1 MNKKNT
7 KIVVT
12 SAGLSA
18 DSIARV
24 GQVSEVPEKAAQQL
38 KKLSKKLS
46 SGKKARALCG
56 KQNKIARKLARKSKG
71 LRIQASRANAA
82 AIALAA

>member
-7 KIVVT
+7 KLVVT

-18 DSIARV
+18 DSLTRV
-24 GQVSEVPEKAAQQL
+24 GQISEVPEKAAKQL
-38 KKLSKKLS
+38 KKLGQQLS

-56 KQNKIARKLARKSKG
+56 KQNKNARKLARQAKS
-71 LRIQASRANAA
+71 LEVQASRANAA

>member
-7 KIVVT
+7 KLVVT

-18 DSIARV
+18 DSITRV
-24 GQVSEVPEKAAQQL
+24 GQVSEVPKKAAKQL
-38 KKLSKKLS
+38 KKLAKKLA
-46 SGKKARALCG
+46 SGKKVPLCG
-56 KQNKIARKLARKSKG
+56 KQNKNARKLARQAKS
-71 LRIQASRANAA
+71 LEVQASRANAA